1 MTKIQINNT
10 LRDMTAEEQAEYDAR
25 QVTPP
30 TAFEQSMIDLR
41 QDRNKL
47 LLECDWTD
55 LPNAVLSDEKKTEW
69 QKYRQ
74 ELRDITKKFSS
85 IDEKDESGN
94 DTGFKFPDKPK

>member
-1 MTKIQINNT
+1 MT
-10 LRDMTAEEQAEYDAR
+10 
-25 QVTPP
+25 
-30 TAFEQSMIDLR
+30 DLSKSET
-41 QDRNKL
+41 KL
-47 LLECDWTD
+47 LMLRNLRNELLQESDWTQMPD
-55 LPNAVLSDEKKTEW
+55 SQLSEEKKTEW

>member
-1 MTKIQINNT
+1 M
-10 LRDMTAEEQAEYDAR
+10 LRN
-25 QVTPP
+25 
-30 TAFEQSMIDLR
+30 LR
-41 QDRNKL
+41 NEL
-47 LLECDWTD
+47 LQESDWTQMPD
-55 LPNAVLSDEKKTEW
+55 SQLSEEKKTEW

>member
-1 MTKIQINNT
+1 MT
-10 LRDMTAEEQAEYDAR
+10 
-25 QVTPP
+25 
-30 TAFEQSMIDLR
+30 DLSKSET
-41 QDRNKL
+41 KL
-47 LLECDWTD
+47 LMLRNLRNELLQESDWAQMPD
-55 LPNAVLSDEKKTEW
+55 SQLSEEKKTEW

>member
-1 MTKIQINNT
+1 MTLSET
-10 LRDMTAEEQAEYDAR
+10 
-25 QVTPP
+25 
-30 TAFEQSMIDLR
+30 
-41 QDRNKL
+41 KL
-47 LLECDWTD
+47 LMLRNLRNELLQESDWTQMPD
-55 LPNAVLSDEKKTEW
+55 SQLSEEKKTEW

>member
-1 MTKIQINNT
+1 MT
-10 LRDMTAEEQAEYDAR
+10 
-25 QVTPP
+25 
-30 TAFEQSMIDLR
+30 DLSKSET
-41 QDRNKL
+41 KL
-47 LLECDWTD
+47 LMLRNLRNELLQESDWSQMPD
-55 LPNAVLSDEKKTEW
+55 SQLSEEKKTEW